1 MVEVMRLDDNDNDNG
16 DGAGRDDVGDSD
28 GGARTET
35 EGRGAEVGKQPA
47 DMVMGHDQDADGRVA
62 LAPPIAVEER
72 SVVGTS
78 PQP

>member
-16 DGAGRDDVGDSD
+16 DGAGGDDVGDSD
-28 GGARTET
+28 GGAHAET
-35 EGRGAEVGKQPA
+35 EGRSAEVGKQPA

-62 LAPPIAVEER
+62 LAPPIAAEEP
-72 SVVGTS
+72 SVDGTS